1 MPEVADPMSCQL
13 RRLTIQGDIS
23 CHSFKCLRGGWGS
36 PGGSLAPLT
45 MPIDDSVPHSHLGV
59 PPITSTGSPQC
70 LPADRPSLSR
80 LWASFS
86 KRGKIPKIQLS
97 GENSQVA
104 APC

>member
-13 RRLTIQGDIS
+13 RRLIIQGDIS
-23 CHSFKCLRGGWGS
+23 CHSFKCLSSGWGS

-45 MPIDDSVPHSHLGV
+45 MSIDDSVPHSHLGV